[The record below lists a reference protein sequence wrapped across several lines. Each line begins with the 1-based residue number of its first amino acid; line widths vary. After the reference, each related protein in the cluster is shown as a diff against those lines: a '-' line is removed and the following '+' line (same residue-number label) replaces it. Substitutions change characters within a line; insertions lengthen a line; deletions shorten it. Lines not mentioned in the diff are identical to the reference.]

1 MHCDAHEPGVDRR
14 THGGIEERLEGIMH
28 GALGDDP
35 VQCAEEDSI
44 MMDALTNGHQNSDTL
59 NAEVTEHLTL
69 NEVSEAQDSEGMTA
83 SEILDQESALDLDEL
98 KAAFEALLFVSHDPL
113 SLEKL
118 ALVLEGVPKSS
129 VKCAMQ
135 DLQAQYEASGR
146 GLQIL
151 EVAGGYV
158 MVTRPE
164 QSLYIKRLTSK
175 SKPSAKVSRSALE
188 ALAIVSYKQ
197 PITRADI
204 EKIRGVETSGVLR
217 TLLDQKLIRIVGRQD
232 IPGRPILYGTGKQF
246 LQRFGLRDLRDL
258 PPLKE
263 LKELGS
269 PEQFPMELPF
279 SPEEHEGEAQ
289 VTDLSA

>member
-1 MHCDAHEPGVDRR
+1 M
-14 THGGIEERLEGIMH
+14 I
-28 GALGDDP
+28 
-35 VQCAEEDSI
+35 
-44 MMDALTNGHQNSDTL
+44 DALTNGDLASDVL
-59 NAEVTEHLTL
+59 DTEAKEDSALV
-69 NEVSEAQDSEGMTA
+69 EVSENGHDEEEVAA
-83 SEILDQESALDLDEL
+83 PEIVDQEPALDLDEL
-98 KAAFEALLFVSHDPL
+98 KGAFEALLFVSHDPL
-113 SLEKL
+113 SVEKL
-118 ALVLEGVPKSS
+118 ASVLEGVPKPS
-129 VKCAMQ
+129 VKSAMQ
-135 DLQAQYEASGR
+135 HLQAEYEASGR

-175 SKPSAKVSRSALE
+175 TKPIAKVSRSALE

-263 LKELGS
+263 LKELGN
-269 PEQFPMELPF
+269 PELFPVDLPIA
-279 SPEEHEGEAQ
+279 PEEDGGEPRVA
-289 VTDLSA
+289 DLSA

>member
-1 MHCDAHEPGVDRR
+1 
-14 THGGIEERLEGIMH
+14 
-28 GALGDDP
+28 
-35 VQCAEEDSI
+35 
-44 MMDALTNGHQNSDTL
+44 MDALTNGHQVSDML
-59 NAEVTEHLTL
+59 DAEVTEELTIS
-69 NEVSEAQDSEGMTA
+69 EVSDEGRDAEGVMDSE
-83 SEILDQESALDLDEL
+83 IVDQDPALDVGEL
-98 KAAFEALLFVSHDPL
+98 KAAFEAMLFVSHEPL

-129 VKCAMQ
+129 LKSAMQ
-135 DLQAQYEASGR
+135 DLQAEYETSGR

-158 MVTRPE
+158 MVTRPD
-164 QSLYIKRLTSK
+164 QSRYIKRLTNK
-175 SKPSAKVSRSALE
+175 AKPAAKVSRSALE

-263 LKELGS
+263 LKELGN

-279 SPEEHEGEAQ
+279 APEEQEGEAR

>member
-1 MHCDAHEPGVDRR
+1 MITEAR
-14 THGGIEERLEGIMH
+14 
-28 GALGDDP
+28 
-35 VQCAEEDSI
+35 
-44 MMDALTNGHQNSDTL
+44 TNGHITSNVSDTDVNEDSAVVDASVNGHDTEQATTA
-59 NAEVTEHLTL
+59 NAE
-69 NEVSEAQDSEGMTA
+69 SQEA
-83 SEILDQESALDLDEL
+83 ALDFDEL
-98 KAAFEALLFVSHDPL
+98 KGAFEALLFVSHDPL

-118 ALVLEGVPKSS
+118 ASVLEGVPKTFI
-129 VKCAMQ
+129 KTA
-135 DLQAQYEASGR
+135 LQSLQSEYDETGR
-146 GLQIL
+146 GLKIM

-164 QSLYIKRLTSK
+164 QSVYIKRLAK
-175 SKPSAKVSRSALE
+175 AKPSSRVSRSALE

-232 IPGRPILYGTGKQF
+232 IPGRPILYGTTKQF

-263 LKELGS
+263 LKDLGS

-279 SPEEHEGEAQ
+279 ESEGGEGESRVA
-289 VTDLSA
+289 DLSA

>member
-1 MHCDAHEPGVDRR
+1 MEEEYMITDALINGHLPSEVNTD
-14 THGGIEERLEGIMH
+14 MS
-28 GALGDDP
+28 
-35 VQCAEEDSI
+35 EDSDLV
-44 MMDALTNGHQNSDTL
+44 DASLNGHDTDED
-59 NAEVTEHLTL
+59 EVADS
-69 NEVSEAQDSEGMTA
+69 VSQEA
-83 SEILDQESALDLDEL
+83 ALDLDEL
-98 KAAFEALLFVSHDPL
+98 KGAFEALCFVSHEPL

-118 ALVLEGVPKSS
+118 ASVLEGMPKPSIKMAIQS
-129 VKCAMQ
+129 
-135 DLQAQYEASGR
+135 LQAEYEETGR
-146 GLQIL
+146 GLQIM

-164 QSLYIKRLTSK
+164 HSIYIKRLAK
-175 SKPSAKVSRSALE
+175 AKPSSKVSRSALE

-232 IPGRPILYGTGKQF
+232 VPGRPILYGTGKQF

-263 LKELGS
+263 LKDLGS
-269 PEQFPMELPF
+269 PEQFSMELPF
-279 SPEEHEGEAQ
+279 DSEGDERESRVAGF
-289 VTDLSA
+289 SA

>member
-1 MHCDAHEPGVDRR
+1 
-14 THGGIEERLEGIMH
+14 
-28 GALGDDP
+28 
-35 VQCAEEDSI
+35 
-44 MMDALTNGHQNSDTL
+44 MDALTNGHHASDTL
-59 NAEVTEHLTL
+59 DAGVEDGSPFEASEKDHEAE
-69 NEVSEAQDSEGMTA
+69 EVMA
-83 SEILDQESALDLDEL
+83 SEIVDQETALDLDEL
-98 KAAFEALLFVSHDPL
+98 KGAFEALLFVSHEPL

-118 ALVLEGVPKSS
+118 ALVLEGVSKSS
-129 VKCAMQ
+129 IKTAMQ
-135 DLQAQYEASGR
+135 YLQAEYEASGR

-164 QSLYIKRLTSK
+164 QSLYIKRLTTK
-175 SKPSAKVSRSALE
+175 IKPSAKVSRSALE

-263 LKELGS
+263 LKELGN

-279 SPEEHEGEAQ
+279 APEEEEKKAR
-289 VTDLSA
+289 VNDLSA

>member
-1 MHCDAHEPGVDRR
+1 MI
-14 THGGIEERLEGIMH
+14 T
-28 GALGDDP
+28 
-35 VQCAEEDSI
+35 
-44 MMDALTNGHQNSDTL
+44 DALTNGDLTSEVLDSDANEDATL
-59 NAEVTEHLTL
+59 VDSSLNGQDQDLEEDTPAEQE
-69 NEVSEAQDSEGMTA
+69 EVHSPDMVSQKAE
-83 SEILDQESALDLDEL
+83 LDLDEL
-98 KAAFEALLFVSHDPL
+98 KGAFEALLFVSHDPL
-113 SLEKL
+113 SLDKL
-118 ALVLEGVPKSS
+118 ASVLEGVSKPAIKT
-129 VKCAMQ
+129 AMQ
-135 DLQAQYEASGR
+135 SLQAEYEETGR
-146 GLQIL
+146 GLKIM

-164 QSLYIKRLTSK
+164 QSIYIKRLTK
-175 SKPSAKVSRSALE
+175 AKPPSKVSRSALE

-232 IPGRPILYGTGKQF
+232 IPGRPILYGTSKQF

-263 LKELGS
+263 LKDLGN

-279 SPEEHEGEAQ
+279 ESQEDEGEPRVA
-289 VTDLSA
+289 DLSA

>member
-1 MHCDAHEPGVDRR
+1 MITEARTNGNGTVNVVD
-14 THGGIEERLEGIMH
+14 TDVH
-28 GALGDDP
+28 
-35 VQCAEEDSI
+35 EDSVLV
-44 MMDALTNGHQNSDTL
+44 DDSVNGHDMEQATI
-59 NAEVTEHLTL
+59 
-69 NEVSEAQDSEGMTA
+69 VSTVS
-83 SEILDQESALDLDEL
+83 QEPALDLDEL
-98 KAAFEALLFVSHDPL
+98 KGAFEALLFVSHDPL

-118 ALVLEGVPKSS
+118 ASVLEGVSKPSLKAALES
-129 VKCAMQ
+129 
-135 DLQAQYEASGR
+135 LQAEYDEAGR
-146 GLQIL
+146 GLQIM

-164 QSLYIKRLTSK
+164 QSVYIKRLAK
-175 SKPSAKVSRSALE
+175 AKPSSKVSRSALE

-232 IPGRPILYGTGKQF
+232 IPGRPILYGTTRQF

-263 LKELGS
+263 LKDLGS

-279 SPEEHEGEAQ
+279 ESEGGEGESRVA
-289 VTDLSA
+289 DLSA

>member
-1 MHCDAHEPGVDRR
+1 
-14 THGGIEERLEGIMH
+14 
-28 GALGDDP
+28 
-35 VQCAEEDSI
+35 
-44 MMDALTNGHQNSDTL
+44 MMDALTNGHQASDTL
-59 NAEVTEHLTL
+59 DAGVEDDLAPCEASEESCDEEEVT
-69 NEVSEAQDSEGMTA
+69 VSENVDE
-83 SEILDQESALDLDEL
+83 EIALDLDEL
-98 KAAFEALLFVSHDPL
+98 KGAFEALLFVSHDPL

-118 ALVLEGVPKSS
+118 ALVLEGVPKSA
-129 VKCAMQ
+129 VKAAMEY
-135 DLQAQYEASGR
+135 LQAEYEAAGR

-175 SKPSAKVSRSALE
+175 AKPAAKVSRSALE

-263 LKELGS
+263 LKELGN

-279 SPEEHEGEAQ
+279 APEENEGESR